1 MTLFL
6 FAQMSAQVDSLER
19 WERVEY
25 AGSLIN
31 KQPDSALMLLAEL
44 VAVGERAEDHALLSK
59 VTNYEGVSYKRKSN
73 FDRSEAAFLK
83 SIDFARLAGDSLL
96 VAESLYSLGTL
107 FRHVGNYSE
116 ALVLLNQSLELRIEN
131 EAAPLFLARTYNGI
145 GSVLHAAGKGEEA
158 IGYFRKS
165 HFTHQQIGNAR
176 YAASSAVNIGAMF
189 VELGEP
195 DSAIYYLEKG
205 LAYYREKNKAFG
217 TAAALINLAEVY
229 MKTGN
234 LEQAKK
240 YSTEALANFK
250 TVGDEARI
258 GMSLSSLAKIEQ
270 RLGNY
275 DKAIDYASQS
285 LEIAQKVGRPDNIR
299 DQYLELSDVYADAQQ
314 WQAAYQAQRTHHHL
328 KDSLFNLTID
338 AQMQEQQAKFE
349 AAEKDREIAQLKIE
363 QELEARQSKRLL
375 VGLLIFA
382 GLALL
387 AFLFYLGRRRAIDKL
402 QKEQTVTHQ
411 LLKEKEE
418 LLTNLNQAQV
428 SLVQSEKMVSLG
440 QLTAGIAHEINNPIN
455 FITSSATALQYNF
468 EDIQKILEKIEQLK
482 NGNGQK
488 NSIGSLI
495 KLSDELASQELSDET
510 AQLINGINAG
520 AERTLKI
527 VNSLRIFSR
536 NTTENFHPANLNEGI
551 ESTIALIKGS
561 LPPGISIHTEFS
573 TIPPVVCQIS
583 RLNQVFLNII
593 NNAVQ
598 ALAESGSIQIATEEV
613 GSEIK
618 VTIHDNG
625 PGMDAETRQR
635 IFEPFFTTKSVG
647 KGTGLGLSISYG
659 IVEQHN
665 GRIEVKSE
673 VAKGTAF
680 YIWLPVVP
688 ENAREDN
695 AS

>member
-1 MTLFL
+1 
-6 FAQMSAQVDSLER
+6 MSAQVDSLER

-31 KQPDSALMLLAEL
+31 KQPDSALLVLAKL
-44 VAVGERAEDHALLSK
+44 VDVGEKAKDHALLSK
-59 VTNYEGVSYKRKSN
+59 VANYQGISLKRKSN
-73 FDRSEAAFLK
+73 FEGSEAAYLR
-83 SIDFARLAGDSLL
+83 SIDLARLAGDSLL
-96 VAESLYSLGTL
+96 LAEGLYSLGTL
-107 FRHVGNYSE
+107 YRHMGNFSE

-145 GSVLHAAGKGEEA
+145 GSVLHASGKREEA
-158 IGYFRKS
+158 IKYFRKS
-165 HFTHQQIGNAR
+165 HLTHQQIGNER
-176 YAASSAVNIGAMF
+176 YAASSAVNIGAMY
-189 VELGEP
+189 VEMEQT
-195 DSAIYYLEKG
+195 DSAIHYLEKG
-205 LAYYREKNKAFG
+205 LAYYREKKQAFG
-217 TAAALINLAEVY
+217 TAAALINLSEVY

-234 LEQAKK
+234 LKQAKQ

-275 DKAIDYASQS
+275 QVAIDYARQS
-285 LEIAQKVGRPDNIR
+285 LEIAQKVGRTDNVR
-299 DQYLELSDVYADAQQ
+299 DQYLELSEVYADARQ
-314 WQAAYQAQRTHHHL
+314 WKDAYLAQRTHHYL
-328 KDSLFNLTID
+328 KDSLFNLEID
-338 AQMQEQQAKFE
+338 GQMQEQQAKFE
-349 AAEKDREIAQLKIE
+349 AAEKDREIAQLKKE
-363 QELEARQSKRLL
+363 QELEAKQRQRLL
-375 VGLLIFA
+375 AGLLISA

-402 QKEQTVTHQ
+402 QKEQTVTRQ
-411 LLKEKEE
+411 LLSEQEK
-418 LLTNLNQAQV
+418 LLANLNQAQV

-468 EDIQKILEKIEQLK
+468 EDIQKILEKIELLR

-488 NSIGSLI
+488 TTIDALVR
-495 KLSDELASQELSDET
+495 LSDELQSQELSEET
-510 AQLINGINAG
+510 AQLISGINTG

-536 NTTENFHPANLNEGI
+536 NTTENFHPADLNEGI
-551 ESTIALIKGS
+551 ESTIALVRGS
-561 LPPGISIHTEFS
+561 LPADIFIKTHFGEL
-573 TIPPVVCQIS
+573 PPAVCQIS

-598 ALAESGSIQIATEEV
+598 ALADRGTIQISTEHI
-613 GSEIK
+613 GDEIK
-618 VTIHDNG
+618 VTIEDDG
-625 PGMDAETRQR
+625 PGIDAENHRR
-635 IFEPFFTTKSVG
+635 IFEPFFTTKAVG

-665 GRIEVKSE
+665 GRIEVESE
-673 VAKGTAF
+673 VGKGAAF
-680 YIWLPVVP
+680 MIWLPVVP
-688 ENAREDN
+688 ANAENDD
-695 AS
+695 